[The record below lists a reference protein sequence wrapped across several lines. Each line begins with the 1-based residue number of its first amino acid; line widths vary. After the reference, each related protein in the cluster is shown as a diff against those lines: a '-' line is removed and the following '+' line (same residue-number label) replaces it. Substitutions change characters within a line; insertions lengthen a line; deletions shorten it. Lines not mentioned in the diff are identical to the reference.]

1 MKPQSEPPGESH
13 EAYRRDMIKRESMQD
28 SEMTPST
35 ETGSISE
42 EETTTSVGWF
52 GSFARSIKDNVP
64 PTIDGLATFIHRSA
78 MNVAAEIAQLER
90 EAEFETERWREEN
103 YGKALS
109 SSDDEMLH
117 LPWEVPHHSKKL
129 RSSSCETIYEE
140 DEELMQKIFDLS
152 RSEESFLVASDS
164 QTDDSSFSLDV
175 SRINLIRRLLE
186 LDDNLSSMHAKLS
199 GTIVN
204 RYKAGGV
211 QPSLYPVNG
220 RVLYLTVYVLFQ
232 N

>member
-1 MKPQSEPPGESH
+1 MKPPSEPPEESD
-13 EAYRRDMIKRESMQD
+13 EAYRQDMIKRESMQD
-28 SEMTPST
+28 SEMTPTT

-42 EETTTSVGWF
+42 EETSTTVGWF
-52 GSFARSIKDNVP
+52 GSIARSIKDSVP
-64 PTIDGLATFIHRSA
+64 PAIDGLATFIHRSA

-103 YGKALS
+103 YGKTHIG
-109 SSDDEMLH
+109 SDDEMLH

-129 RSSSCETIYEE
+129 RYSSCETIYEE
-140 DEELMQKIFDLS
+140 DEELMQKILDLS
-152 RSEESFLVASDS
+152 RNEKSFLVASEY
-164 QTDDSSFSLDV
+164 QTEDSSFSLDE

-204 RYKAGGV
+204 TYKAGV
-211 QPSLYPVNG
+211 CNHTCIQ
-220 RVLYLTVYVLFQ
+220 
-232 N
+232 